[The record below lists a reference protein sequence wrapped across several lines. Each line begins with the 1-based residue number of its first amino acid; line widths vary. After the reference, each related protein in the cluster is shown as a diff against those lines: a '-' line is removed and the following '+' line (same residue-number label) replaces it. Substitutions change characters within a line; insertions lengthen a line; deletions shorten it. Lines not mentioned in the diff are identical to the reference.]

1 MTETTSEAL
10 ESKKGSPKGAGHGE
24 HGHGEDVFGH
34 DEHAGHHDYPFL
46 QHHFDT
52 PQQQFDAGKMGI
64 WLFLV
69 TEVLFF
75 SGLFCAYTVYRA
87 QHPEIFVWAHY
98 YLDTNLGA
106 VNTVVLLGSSLTA
119 AWAVRCAQL
128 KQKQGLIINIVITIA
143 CAFTFMCVKYVEYS
157 HKFHDG
163 LVWPG
168 RAEKPLFGVR
178 FDPKHEVWELE
189 SFKKKHP
196 EAAELAHK
204 LREES
209 KQKAGATAAAGAA
222 APAAAGDVAADTAA
236 APAGTEGAPAAAGA
250 ATAQGAAPTPQQA
263 AAAPGAAAQ
272 QAGENAKTTPGGEP
286 ANEQSAKG
294 GAVAAAPG
302 DPGATADKK
311 TATPGEP
318 RKEPAAGIGQ
328 QQEGQPSQ
336 QTAQSPVGGTQPETP
351 TKTGDVPMPVP
362 PAVAA
367 GPKNTLGE
375 RAQEAPIPTKLG
387 PHAWPLRQAGLLGP
401 GGVLLE
407 HPKNAHVFF
416 SVYFFMTG
424 LHGIHVIAGIIVW
437 VWMLLRAMKGVFGE
451 NYFGPIDYS
460 ALYWHIVDLVW
471 IYLFPLLYL
480 IH

>member
-1 MTETTSEAL
+1 MTETSSEVL
-10 ESKKGSPKGAGHGE
+10 EKKGPPKGAGAE
-24 HGHGEDVFGH
+24 PLHGHGDDVGH
-34 DEHAGHHDYPFL
+34 DEHGGHHEHPFL

-75 SGLFCAYTVYRA
+75 SGLFCAYTIYRA

-163 LVWPG
+163 LTWPG

-204 LREES
+204 LREQS
-209 KQKAGATAAAGAA
+209 KQKQGATAAAPAAGSAEGAAA
-222 APAAAGDVAADTAA
+222 APAASEA
-236 APAGTEGAPAAAGA
+236 APTVAAGA
-250 ATAQGAAPTPQQA
+250 AEGAAPTPEQA
-263 AAAPGAAAQ
+263 AAAPGVAAQ
-272 QAGENAKTTPGGEP
+272 QAGENAKAAPGAKPGE
-286 ANEQSAKG
+286 EQAAKG
-294 GAVAAAPG
+294 GAVAVAPG
-302 DPGATADKK
+302 DPGASADKPSAK
-311 TATPGEP
+311 SGEP

-328 QQEGQPSQ
+328 QQAAEPAQ
-336 QTAQSPVGGTQPETP
+336 QTAQSAIGGTQPETP
-351 TKTGDVPMPVP
+351 TKTGDIPVP
-362 PAVAA
+362 APAAVAVA
-367 GPKNTLGE
+367 PNPTLAE
-375 RAQEAPIPTKLG
+375 SAQEAPIPAKLG
-387 PHAWPLRQAGLLGP
+387 PDAWPLRQAGVLGP

>member
-1 MTETTSEAL
+1 MTETTSEVL
-10 ESKKGSPKGAGHGE
+10 ESKKGPPKDVGAEPGHE
-24 HGHGEDVFGH
+24 HGEDVGH
-34 DEHAGHHDYPFL
+34 DDHAGHGHHPFL

-75 SGLFCAYTVYRA
+75 SGLFCAYTIYRA

-106 VNTVVLLGSSLTA
+106 LNTVVLLGSSLTA

-128 KQKQGLIINIVITIA
+128 EQKRGLIINIVITIA

-178 FDPKHEVWELE
+178 FNPKHEVWELE

-196 EAAELAHK
+196 EAAEIAHK
-204 LREES
+204 LREQS
-209 KQKAGATAAAGAA
+209 KQKEGATAAAGAA
-222 APAAAGDVAADTAA
+222 EAGAVA
-236 APAGTEGAPAAAGA
+236 AAAGA
-250 ATAQGAAPTPQQA
+250 SSPPAAEGAPSAPGSAAAQGTAPTPEQA
-263 AAAPGAAAQ
+263 AAAPGVAAQ
-272 QAGENAKTTPGGEP
+272 QAGENAKAAAPNK
-286 ANEQSAKG
+286 AAAAKG
-294 GAVAAAPG
+294 GAVAVAPS
-302 DPGATADKK
+302 DPGAEPA
-311 TATPGEP
+311 APAGEP
-318 RKEPAAGIGQ
+318 RKEPSAGIGQ
-328 QQEGQPSQ
+328 AQAGEPAQ
-336 QTAQSPVGGTQPETP
+336 QTAQSPVGGAQPETP
-351 TKTGDVPMPVP
+351 TKTGDIPMPAPVP
-362 PAVAA
+362 GAPAAA
-367 GPKNTLGE
+367 PGISDTLAE
-375 RAQEAPIPTKLG
+375 TNAAAPLPAKLG
-387 PHAWPLRQAGLLGP
+387 PDAWPLRQAGVLGP
-401 GGVLLE
+401 DGTLLE